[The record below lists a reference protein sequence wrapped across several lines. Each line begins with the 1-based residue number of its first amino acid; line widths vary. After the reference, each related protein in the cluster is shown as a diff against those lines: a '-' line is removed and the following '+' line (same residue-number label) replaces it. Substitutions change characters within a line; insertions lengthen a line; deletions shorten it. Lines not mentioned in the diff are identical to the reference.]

1 MMRNEEGE
9 CATMKSKKR
18 KVDVDLENLV
28 SEELN
33 AVYPPNITWKDIN
46 RGSSIE

>member
-28 SEELN
+28 SEEFVRGEEWREREEGHL
-33 AVYPPNITWKDIN
+33 KDT
-46 RGSSIE
+46 